1 MTDRNVLLAGALL
14 AVGVLVVALAAPA
27 GPGLSQATGVN
38 QLPVTEMTADD
49 GLEDAD
55 AEAWAD
61 VEGETV
67 VLSSAESGLPGAQDT
82 SVSRADVETAYTDE
96 RLHVRLT
103 WDDPAA
109 NREVDDPTA
118 FVDGVA
124 VQIPFEQAEEP
135 PIEMGSEEQPVN
147 VWFWTADGETEE
159 LHAGGLG
166 STTQLD
172 DPAVTTDAERTDGE
186 WRVVFTRDLS
196 TDDRYRTDIDTDQ
209 RLNVAFAAFD
219 GDADERGGVKAA
231 SEWHHYPLDPD
242 PGPTAFEL
250 ALWTVGGLAIVG
262 VLVITAYGIRSSDR

>member
-1 MTDRNVLLAGALL
+1 MTNRNVLLAGALL
-14 AVGVLVVALAAPA
+14 VVGVLAVVLAAPS
-27 GPGLSQATGVN
+27 GPGLGQATGVN

-49 GLEDAD
+49 GLQDPG

-96 RLHVRLT
+96 RLYVRLS

-109 NREVDDPTA
+109 NQEIDDPTA

-124 VQIPFEQAEEP
+124 VQIPFEQADEP
-135 PIEMGSEEQPVN
+135 PIEMGSEKQPVN

-166 STTQLD
+166 STTQLND
-172 DPAVTTDAERTDGE
+172 TAVTTEAEYADGE
-186 WRVVFTRDLS
+186 WHVVFSRELS

-209 RLNVAFAAFD
+209 RLNVAFAVFD
-219 GDADERGGVKAA
+219 GESDERGGVKAA

-250 ALWTVGGLAIVG
+250 VLWTVGGLAIVG
-262 VLVITAYGIRSSDR
+262 VLVVTVYGIKNVER